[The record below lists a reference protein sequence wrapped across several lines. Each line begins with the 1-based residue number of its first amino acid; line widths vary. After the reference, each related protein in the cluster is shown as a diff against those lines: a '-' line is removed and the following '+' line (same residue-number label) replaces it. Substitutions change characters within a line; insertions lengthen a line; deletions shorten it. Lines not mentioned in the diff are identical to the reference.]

1 MTPSAPV
8 TRGEVEVA
16 DAVGAAGA
24 IGTDRTGRTNGAGGT
39 SGAFGTS
46 AAGVQ
51 PILADGDYV
60 SLTKGLPVADIADSS
75 DGKLLFVTIARHTE
89 LTFTL
94 T

>member
-16 DAVGAAGA
+16 DAVGAASA
-24 IGTDRTGRTNGAGGT
+24 IGTNRTNGAGGA

-46 AAGVQ
+46 AAGVR

-60 SLTKGLPVADIADSS
+60 SLTKGLPIADITDSS
-75 DGKLLFVTIARHTE
+75 DGKLLFITIARHTE